1 MKRSLGIDADR
12 CEACGARMKLCAL
25 VITAASI
32 ERFLR
37 GLGEPTDV
45 PPLSPA
51 RDPPFFKSRALRR
64 RIAELETPR
73 CQTEM
78 FGA

>member
-1 MKRSLGIDADR
+1 
-12 CEACGARMKLCAL
+12 MKLRAL
-25 VITAASI
+25 VLRAASI

-37 GLGEPTDV
+37 GIGESAEV

-51 RDPPFFKSRALRR
+51 RGPPFFKSRAVRR
-64 RIAELETPR
+64 KLGELDAPR
-73 CQTEM
+73 DQMEM